1 VKILVT
7 GHAGYI
13 GAVLVPLLLDAGHT
27 VIGLDSFL
35 FEDCTFGPPPVPIE
49 ALRLDIR
56 DTRVEHVRGF
66 DAIVHLAALSNDPL
80 GALDPAWTYAVNHT
94 ATVRLAR
101 LARAAGV
108 PRFVLS
114 SSCSLYGA
122 AGGDAL
128 LTEDAPF
135 NPVTAYGESKM
146 RAERDVGALADVTFS
161 PTFLRNATAY
171 GVSPR
176 LRCDLV
182 VNNLVGAAVTTGEVL
197 VASDGTPWRPLIHV
211 GDIARAI
218 AAVLRAPRER
228 VHGQAFNV
236 GRTEENYQIGEVA
249 RMVAAVVPGSRVRY
263 AAGGGPDPRCYR
275 VDCGRLARL
284 LPEFRPH
291 WNVRRGI
298 EELWGAYSAY
308 GLTLDD
314 VTTRYVRLAHL
325 RRRRAAERA
334 TA

>member
-1 VKILVT
+1 VNILVT

-27 VIGLDSFL
+27 VVGLDSFL
-35 FEDCTFGPPPVPIE
+35 FEDCTFGPPPVPVE
-49 ALRLDIR
+49 ALRLDVR
-56 DTRVEHVRGF
+56 DARVEHVRGF

-128 LTEDAPF
+128 LTEEAAF

-146 RAERDVGALADVTFS
+146 RAERDVGALADVAFS

-182 VNNLVGAAVTTGEVL
+182 VNNLVGAAVTTGEVF

-211 GDIARAI
+211 EDIARAI
-218 AAVLRAPRER
+218 AAVLDVPRER
-228 VHGQAFNV
+228 VHGEAFNV

-249 RMVAAVVPGSRVRY
+249 RMVAEVVPGSRVRY

-275 VDCGRLARL
+275 VDCGKLTRL
-284 LPEFRPH
+284 LPEFRPR
-291 WNVRRGI
+291 WTVRRGI
-298 EELWGAYSAY
+298 EELWSAY
-308 GLTLDD
+308 EAHGLTRDD
-314 VTTRYVRLAHL
+314 FTTRYVRLAHL

>member
-27 VIGLDSFL
+27 VVGLDSFL
-35 FEDCTFGPPPVPIE
+35 FEDCTFGPPPVPVE
-49 ALRLDIR
+49 ALRLDVR
-56 DTRVEHVRGF
+56 DARVEHVRGF

-128 LTEDAPF
+128 LTEEAAF

-146 RAERDVGALADVTFS
+146 RAERDVGALADVAFS

-182 VNNLVGAAVTTGEVL
+182 VNNLVGAAVTTGEVF

-211 GDIARAI
+211 EDIARAI
-218 AAVLRAPRER
+218 AAVLDVPRER
-228 VHGQAFNV
+228 VHGEAFNV

-249 RMVAAVVPGSRVRY
+249 RMVAGVVPGSRVRY

-275 VDCGRLARL
+275 VDCGKLARL
-284 LPEFRPH
+284 LPEFRPR
-291 WNVRRGI
+291 WTVRRGI
-298 EELWGAYSAY
+298 EELWSAY
-308 GLTLDD
+308 ETHGLTRDD
-314 VTTRYVRLAHL
+314 FTTRYVRLAHL

>member
-27 VIGLDSFL
+27 VVGLDSFL
-35 FEDCTFGPPPVPIE
+35 FEDCTFGPPPVPVE
-49 ALRLDIR
+49 ALRLDVR
-56 DTRVEHVRGF
+56 DARVEHVRGF

-128 LTEDAPF
+128 LTEEAAF

-146 RAERDVGALADVTFS
+146 RAERDVGALADVAFS

-182 VNNLVGAAVTTGEVL
+182 VNNLVGAAVTTGEVF

-211 GDIARAI
+211 EDIARAI
-218 AAVLRAPRER
+218 AAVLDVPRER
-228 VHGQAFNV
+228 VHGEAFNV

-249 RMVAAVVPGSRVRY
+249 RMVAEVVPGSRVRY

-275 VDCGRLARL
+275 VDCGKLTRL
-284 LPEFRPH
+284 LPEFRPR
-291 WNVRRGI
+291 WTVRRGI
-298 EELWGAYSAY
+298 EELWSAY
-308 GLTLDD
+308 EAHGLTRDD
-314 VTTRYVRLAHL
+314 FTTRYVRLAHL

>member
-13 GAVLVPLLLDAGHT
+13 GAVLVPLLLEAGHT
-27 VIGLDSFL
+27 VVGLDSFL
-35 FEDCTFGPPPVPIE
+35 FEDCTFGPPPVPVE
-49 ALRLDIR
+49 ALRLDVR
-56 DTRVEHVRGF
+56 DARVEHVRGF

-128 LTEDAPF
+128 LTEEAAF

-146 RAERDVGALADVTFS
+146 RAERDVGALADVAFS

-182 VNNLVGAAVTTGEVL
+182 VNNLVGAAVTTGEVF

-211 GDIARAI
+211 EDIARAI
-218 AAVLRAPRER
+218 AAVLDVPRER
-228 VHGQAFNV
+228 VHGEAFNV

-249 RMVAAVVPGSRVRY
+249 RMVAEVVPGSRVRY

-275 VDCGRLARL
+275 VDCGKLTRL
-284 LPEFRPH
+284 LPEFRPR
-291 WNVRRGI
+291 WTVRRGI
-298 EELWGAYSAY
+298 EELWSAY
-308 GLTLDD
+308 EAHGLTRDD
-314 VTTRYVRLAHL
+314 FTTRYVRLAHL